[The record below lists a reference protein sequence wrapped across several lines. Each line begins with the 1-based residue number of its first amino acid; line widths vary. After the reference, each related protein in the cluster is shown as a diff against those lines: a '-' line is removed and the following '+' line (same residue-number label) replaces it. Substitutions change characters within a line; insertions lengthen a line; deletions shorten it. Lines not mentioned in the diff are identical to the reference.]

1 MDTLPFIFGWGGVGW
16 ESKLC
21 SGSKSSAIQHR
32 HPSHSYQGKTEGS
45 KQHSI
50 YSGKEVRHRLVMPAG
65 ARGKVGSLE
74 AMHYNL
80 GELGGILA

>member
-1 MDTLPFIFGWGGVGW
+1 MGEQAVLWLQVQCNPTQQH
-16 ESKLC
+16 KH
-21 SGSKSSAIQHR
+21 SSL
-32 HPSHSYQGKTEGS
+32 SYQGKTEGS

-50 YSGKEVRHRLVMPAG
+50 YSGKEMRHRLVMPAG